1 MTMAVDYD
9 DDDGSILNF
18 QFSILMESRG
28 LIRLNLCN
36 LCNL

>member
-18 QFSILMESRG
+18 NGISR
-28 LIRLNLCN
+28 INQIKSV
-36 LCNL
+36 